1 MELQEE
7 ISRQHLAAKVGK
19 TMTVMVDQVTDDGV
33 IARSSADAPEIDGLV
48 YVEGAGEVQPG
59 DFIAVEIT
67 GSDAHDL
74 FAVASD

>member
-1 MELQEE
+1 MD
-7 ISRQHLAAKVGK
+7 R
-19 TMTVMVDQVTDDGV
+19 
-33 IARSSADAPEIDGLV
+33 
-48 YVEGAGEVQPG
+48 AGDVQPG

>member
-1 MELQEE
+1 
-7 ISRQHLAAKVGK
+7 
-19 TMTVMVDQVTDDGV
+19 MTVMIDQVTDDGV

-48 YVEGAGEVQPG
+48 YVEEACDVQPG